1 MILDI
6 TLMWFLSNINA
17 GYKSVYATFLCAC
30 CWNSSRLL
38 NERLMIDF
46 FLLSCWSFFLF
57 NYCWLCI
64 YCFWNLSLF
73 GIRPI
78 RYIYIYESGF
88 KIISISD
95 KIMNILVFFKNIFSL
110 NANTWHIHVLV
121 ERTEEFDLG
130 VGGVRTTLVFRSI
143 GVRDT
148 WRNKI
153 YQFLINHVDLF
164 TFLIRRHKVDYVS
177 FQSCLLVFTVVISV
191 YC

>member
-95 KIMNILVFFKNIFSL
+95 KIMNILVFFLK
-110 NANTWHIHVLV
+110 HILSKCKHLTYICT
-121 ERTEEFDLG
+121 RWKDWGIWF
-130 VGGVRTTLVFRSI
+130 GGGWGSGPLLSFVQLEYVTH
-143 GVRDT
+143 DE
-148 WRNKI
+148 
-153 YQFLINHVDLF
+153 
-164 TFLIRRHKVDYVS
+164 IRYIS
-177 FQSCLLVFTVVISV
+177 F
-191 YC
+191 